1 MPHMV
6 SVDKYTVNC
15 KEILVEYYF
24 NISLFSALCEIYLRF
39 SLFEAKN
46 SLFLFFILWLVAGM
60 RARVSHSAPLG
71 LVLCGDILRV
81 TVILIGKKWR
91 WDYCFRRISHLS
103 QARLSF
109 QVVCQTKSCEG
120 TALIKLWV
128 KRINIIRGINVFVVG
143 SILSLSACLVWKLCA
158 LLQTTQQ

>member
-46 SLFLFFILWLVAGM
+46 SLFFCFLF
-60 RARVSHSAPLG
+60 
-71 LVLCGDILRV
+71 CG
-81 TVILIGKKWR
+81 
-91 WDYCFRRISHLS
+91 
-103 QARLSF
+103 
-109 QVVCQTKSCEG
+109 
-120 TALIKLWV
+120 
-128 KRINIIRGINVFVVG
+128 
-143 SILSLSACLVWKLCA
+143 
-158 LLQTTQQ
+158 